1 MFGGEFFFIII
12 VAFLLFGS
20 KNLPDVVRGY
30 AKILATLKNATNEIK
45 TEIQN
50 SVDVKELDSSIKQI
64 TTSLTQ
70 EVEKV
75 KENKTAFKPIEIV
88 LTIESKD
95 ELDCLGSL
103 FNHTAI
109 ESAMFRFCGVDSE
122 TIYKLFESLGSDIH
136 RGDELNLT
144 SKN

>member
-75 KENKTAFKPIEIV
+75 KESVETNSNFNEITSTVTEVKTEIEDIAEGPI
-88 LTIESKD
+88 KRQ
-95 ELDCLGSL
+95 
-103 FNHTAI
+103 
-109 ESAMFRFCGVDSE
+109 M
-122 TIYKLFESLGSDIH
+122 
-136 RGDELNLT
+136 
-144 SKN
+144 